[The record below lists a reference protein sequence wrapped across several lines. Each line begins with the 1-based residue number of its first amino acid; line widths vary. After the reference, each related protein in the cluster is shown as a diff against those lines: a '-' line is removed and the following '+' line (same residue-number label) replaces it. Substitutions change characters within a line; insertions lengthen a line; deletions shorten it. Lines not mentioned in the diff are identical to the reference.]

1 MKGSAGFI
9 SICSDFRHKDYPNY
23 PNGVLLLEKMTMG
36 LHTNLRGDCT
46 SDQDV
51 SDVRNI
57 IDLDLP
63 FEWTATLTLWV
74 PHRLRRKDNQT
85 PFHTIHL
92 FSWNCIFRTQNHK
105 LLRTFPKYQL
115 SFLKRYTINS
125 DYQHFDHQSRQRSQK
140 EEAFKLAHRHFSYQG
155 KLQNRP

>member
-1 MKGSAGFI
+1 MS
-9 SICSDFRHKDYPNY
+9 SDLRTTLTIQMVFC
-23 PNGVLLLEKMTMG
+23 LLEKMTMG
-36 LHTNLRGDCT
+36 LHTNLRGDST

-63 FEWTATLTLWV
+63 FESTATLTSWV
-74 PHRLRRKDNQT
+74 PHRLSRKHNQT

-92 FSWNCIFRTQNHK
+92 FSWNGTFRTENHK

-125 DYQHFDHQSRQRSQK
+125 DYQHCEHHHSRQRSQK

-155 KLQNRP
+155 KLQNRH